1 MKYKLLILLI
11 LTFSL
16 NACSQK
22 KTNNKD
28 YNPLDYINM
37 DAYLENEYKKYYDIC
52 NTQKTIQ
59 SFKENKNVLVTDHEK
74 FIISI
79 IDFSSE
85 KGRKTTSDLIK
96 RQFEYHLTFL
106 NKVSEDRDN
115 KDIDLKFLSINN
127 RNATV
132 VDYYKV
138 IDGIIFYHKNIN
150 LFERGDF
157 NGKDK
162 LYKISFMNT
171 NLDKLDED
179 YNYFKKCFRIIKPI

>member
-1 MKYKLLILLI
+1 LISHL
-11 LTFSL
+11 
-16 NACSQK
+16 K
-22 KTNNKD
+22 
-28 YNPLDYINM
+28 
-37 DAYLENEYKKYYDIC
+37 
-52 NTQKTIQ
+52 
-59 SFKENKNVLVTDHEK
+59 
-74 FIISI
+74 
-79 IDFSSE
+79 

-115 KDIDLKFLSINN
+115 KNIDLKFLSINN

-171 NLDKLDED
+171 NLDKLNED
-179 YNYFKKCFRIIKPI
+179 YNYLKKCFRIIKPI